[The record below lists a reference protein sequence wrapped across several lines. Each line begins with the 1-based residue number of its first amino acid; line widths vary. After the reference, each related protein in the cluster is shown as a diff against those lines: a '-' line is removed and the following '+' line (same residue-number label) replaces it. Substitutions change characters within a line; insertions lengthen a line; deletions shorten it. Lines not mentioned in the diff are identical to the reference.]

1 MKKYLGN
8 KTRSEK
14 WKTERYVQNVM
25 EENVQRME

>member
-1 MKKYLGN
+1 MGKIFRKKIW
-8 KTRSEK
+8 SEK